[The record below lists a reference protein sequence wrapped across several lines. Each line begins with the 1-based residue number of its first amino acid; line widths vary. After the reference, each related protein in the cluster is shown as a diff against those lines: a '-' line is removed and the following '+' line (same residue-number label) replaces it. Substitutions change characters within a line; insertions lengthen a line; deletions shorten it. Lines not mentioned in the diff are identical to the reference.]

1 MLSKLFNTIFQNGRA
16 PRNGLFIVGFLSEV
30 DFSGLNIMC
39 ISQNRP
45 ELEYFEVDRNHSFK
59 AFFFSVNFQNG
70 AHLPSYNGS
79 HCDTNYSFDRT
90 SWKWTIHRCFEQKR
104 NSTQGKFFTNSHRS
118 FHFRHHIHFCLGSN
132 FLHEVSS
139 LGLARVDQQGSGQK
153 VNP

>member
-1 MLSKLFNTIFQNGRA
+1 M
-16 PRNGLFIVGFLSEV
+16 
-30 DFSGLNIMC
+30 
-39 ISQNRP
+39 
-45 ELEYFEVDRNHSFK
+45 
-59 AFFFSVNFQNG
+59 NFQNG

-153 VNP
+153 VDPKNRPEFVFFSTFFQASVPIDFNHFNKNQIDNSVQ